1 MKAASAREGLFT
13 GEVMEHLSERFAE
26 RKNCSEVA
34 SGEVRARAVRRS
46 AFAADLDDADDFAV
60 QQNWRADHL
69 LDGFDGLG
77 AEFYAFEDG
86 SVACGGE
93 IVLDFGAAV
102 AGGARGQGRIAGQR
116 DEADIFQGF
125 GDQKMQVAPAVGDRE
140 DSDFVILY
148 AEIPGNLFSNGGKGN
163 LRSFAI
169 RAEGVGDALHFRDQI
184 QGCAHASIGL
194 LAPRPG
200 EVWPGELHPSRYHFR
215 VLRTPRQEN
224 FEPFV
229 LAERTVQLAS
239 PDSCAYTD
247 FAAVLNA
254 PFELF
259 RAIRLGLT
267 RRRGHVFDGNSA

>member
-1 MKAASAREGLFT
+1 MTTRAWAEGLFASDVA
-13 GEVMEHLSERFAE
+13 EDFSERFTE
-26 RKNCSEVA
+26 GKDISEVCG
-34 SGEVRARAVRRS
+34 SKVRACAVRS
-46 AFAADLDDADDFAV
+46 GALAADLNDANDLAV
-60 QQNWRADHL
+60 EQNRRADHL

-125 GDQKMQVAPAVGDRE
+125 GDQKMQVPPAVGDRE

-148 AEIPGNLFSNGGKGN
+148 AEIPGNLFSDGGKEN

-215 VLRTPRQEN
+215 VLRTWRQEN

-239 PDSCAYTD
+239 PESCAYTD

>member
-1 MKAASAREGLFT
+1 
-13 GEVMEHLSERFAE
+13 
-26 RKNCSEVA
+26 
-34 SGEVRARAVRRS
+34 
-46 AFAADLDDADDFAV
+46 
-60 QQNWRADHL
+60 
-69 LDGFDGLG
+69 
-77 AEFYAFEDG
+77 
-86 SVACGGE
+86 
-93 IVLDFGAAV
+93 
-102 AGGARGQGRIAGQR
+102 
-116 DEADIFQGF
+116 
-125 GDQKMQVAPAVGDRE
+125 MQVAPAVGDRE

-148 AEIPGNLFSNGGKGN
+148 AEIPGNLLSNGGKGN

-194 LAPRPG
+194 LAPGPG

-239 PDSCAYTD
+239 PESCAYTD